1 VVYQLY
7 GVKTHLAMELVEVQV
22 EEVAYWPDG
31 VVVMVIEEVEYQPDD
46 VMVENVVMV
55 MVAVVACYPYG
66 VEAVEVSI
74 ELVVVEVV
82 GMVKL
87 EAYHDLVV
95 AKVVVEVVVVKVEK
109 VDAYHGRLIEAENAV
124 ACESH
129 GDNLAEICPEN
140 DYVVEATGCV
150 SNNAHQTTVG
160 PENRISGGRCQCGR
174 HLDDTCLL
182 LVHHLHECLVSVVA

>member
-1 VVYQLY
+1 
-7 GVKTHLAMELVEVQV
+7 MELVEVQV

-129 GDNLAEICPEN
+129 GDNLAEI
-140 DYVVEATGCV
+140 
-150 SNNAHQTTVG
+150 
-160 PENRISGGRCQCGR
+160 
-174 HLDDTCLL
+174 
-182 LVHHLHECLVSVVA
+182 